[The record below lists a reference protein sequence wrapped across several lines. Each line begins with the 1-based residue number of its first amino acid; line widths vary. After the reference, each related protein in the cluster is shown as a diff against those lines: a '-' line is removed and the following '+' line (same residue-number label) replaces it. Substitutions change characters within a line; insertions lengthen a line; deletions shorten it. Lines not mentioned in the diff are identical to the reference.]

1 MSNIVAIVGRPNVG
15 KSTFFNRLV
24 ESRQAIVD
32 ATSGVTRDRHYASAN
47 WNGKEFSVI
56 DTGGYVMNSDD
67 IFEEEICKQVDLA
80 IGEASV
86 ILFLVD
92 VKEGVTDMDKDVAN
106 LLRKSKKK
114 IFLVANKVD
123 SNNTIPASAEFYK
136 LGLGEVYCISAIS
149 GSGTG
154 DLLDEIV
161 KEFEEST
168 PDEFSDLPK
177 FAVIGRPNVGKSSL
191 INALLD
197 EDRHIVTPVAGTTR
211 DSIFTRYNRFGLD
224 FILVDTAG
232 LRKKTKV
239 HEDIEFYSV
248 MRSIRAI
255 ENSDVCILMIDAT
268 QGFETQDM
276 NVLHLAEKNRK
287 GVVILV
293 NKWDLVEKDTNSARD
308 YEENIKKQIA
318 PFNDVPIIFTSAINK
333 LRILKALET
342 ANEVYK
348 NRIKKITTSVLNE
361 VILPI
366 VTANPPPAIKGKY
379 IKIKYITQL
388 PTHAP
393 TFAFFCNL
401 PQYIRDPYRRFI
413 ENKLREKFDF
423 TGVPIQ
429 IFFRQK

>member
-24 ESRQAIVD
+24 EKRQAIVD
-32 ATSGVTRDRHYASAN
+32 ATSGVTRDRHYALAD

-56 DTGGYVMNSDD
+56 DTGGYVMGSEDV
-67 IFEEEICKQVDLA
+67 FEEEIRKQVDLA
-80 IGEASV
+80 IGEATV

-92 VKEGVTDMDKDVAN
+92 VKDGMTDMDKDVAN
-106 LLRKSKKK
+106 LLRRSKKK

-123 SNNTIPASAEFYK
+123 SNNNIPASAEFYK

-154 DLLDEIV
+154 DLLDDIV
-161 KEFEEST
+161 KEFEDVE

-197 EDRHIVTPVAGTTR
+197 EDRHIVTPIAGTTR

-255 ENSDVCILMIDAT
+255 ESSDVCLLMIDAT
-268 QGFETQDM
+268 QGLESQDM

-287 GVVILV
+287 GIVILV
-293 NKWDLVEKDTNSARD
+293 NKWDLVERDTNSARD
-308 YEENIKKQIA
+308 YEENIKKLIA
-318 PFNDVPIIFTSAINK
+318 PFSDIPILFISALNK
-333 LRILKALET
+333 QRILKALET
-342 ANEVYK
+342 ANQVYK
-348 NRIKKITTSVLNE
+348 NRIQRIATSVLNE
-361 VILPI
+361 VMLPI
-366 VTANPPPAIKGKY
+366 VTNNPPPAIKGKY
-379 IKIKYITQL
+379 IKIKFITQL

-423 TGVPIQ
+423 SGVPIQ